1 MLYWKLL
8 KAKDGSEEKATNVH
22 ILVMHMREYIH
33 ERSWKRNQ
41 VSHISKWQG
50 VKVSVKSQWCTDE
63 LRRLFEMFD
72 FDQLEW
78 LGSDHLS
85 IGLDLLSHPC
95 NGIAPCTLGY
105 VWCSFGGI
113 QVEECTINHWGDGV
127 SLLHFLLPRLG
138 IDMED
143 SRGLC

>member
-8 KAKDGSEEKATNVH
+8 KSKDRSEEKATHVH
-22 ILVMHMREYIH
+22 ILVMHMRAYIH
-33 ERSWKRNQ
+33 ERSWKRSQ

-85 IGLDLLSHPC
+85 IGLDLLPHPC

-105 VWCSFGGI
+105 VWCSFGGK
-113 QVEECTINHWGDGV
+113 QGWSGFPSAFPSAEAWNWHGWFSG
-127 SLLHFLLPRLG
+127 SLLVG
-138 IDMED
+138 
-143 SRGLC
+143 GCWGG